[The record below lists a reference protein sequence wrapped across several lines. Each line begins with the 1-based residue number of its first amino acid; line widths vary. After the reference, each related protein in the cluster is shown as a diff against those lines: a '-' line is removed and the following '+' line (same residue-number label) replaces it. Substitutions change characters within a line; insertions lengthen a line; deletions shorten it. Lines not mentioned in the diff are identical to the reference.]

1 MPTLPLDVKTPFS
14 IVPIEASASCHV
26 ASAGISAG
34 VPTRSVPTALNLTTE
49 PGVKYSASVER
60 AARTNSPVAGAVE
73 ITRIPC
79 VVGLSDP
86 SEGEQLILSSSPGR

>member
-1 MPTLPLDVKTPFS
+1 MKTPFS
-14 IVPIEASASCHV
+14 IVPMDASASCHV

-34 VPTRSVPTALNLTTE
+34 VPTRSVPIALNFTVEL
-49 PGVKYSASVER
+49 GVKYSASVEIE
-60 AARTNSPVAGAVE
+60 ARTNSPVAGAVE

-79 VVGLSDP
+79 VVGLSEP